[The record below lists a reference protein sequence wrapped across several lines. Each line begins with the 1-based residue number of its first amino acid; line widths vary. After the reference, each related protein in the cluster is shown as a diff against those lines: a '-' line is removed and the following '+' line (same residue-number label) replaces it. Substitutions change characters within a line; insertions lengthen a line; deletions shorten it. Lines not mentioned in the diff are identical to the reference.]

1 MKFQSLPTPRELAS
15 TQNLGIDNIKIVL
28 TILLTFLSDILNVF
42 KTGNWLQLGQTLIGL
57 LQYGNIVMIA
67 QQALEE
73 FKDLDQQESEELS
86 RHFAQEFDL
95 QDDEVEAKIEQAVA
109 VIPEAYELV
118 IDGLDIFARGHE
130 LLTRVRSLFGKS
142 GNLQAI
148 AA

>member
-15 TQNLGIDNIKIVL
+15 TQDLGIDNIKIIL
-28 TILLTFLSDILNVF
+28 TILLTFLSDILNAF
-42 KTGNWLQLGQTLIGL
+42 KTGNWLKLGQTLIGL

-73 FKDLDQQESEELS
+73 FKDLDQQESAELS
-86 RHFAQEFDL
+86 RHFAKEFDL
-95 QDDEVEAKIEQAVA
+95 QDDEVEEKIELAVA

-118 IDGLDIFARGHE
+118 LDGLDIFARGNE
-130 LLTRVRSLFGKS
+130 LVSRVRSLFGKA
-142 GNLQAI
+142 GKLEAI

>member
-28 TILLTFLSDILNVF
+28 TILLTFLSDILNAF
-42 KTGNWLQLGQTLIGL
+42 KTGNWLKLGQTLIGL

-73 FKDLDQQESEELS
+73 FKDLDQQESAEIS

-118 IDGLDIFARGHE
+118 LDGLDIFARGNE
-130 LLTRVRSLFGKS
+130 LVTRVRSLFGKA
-142 GNLQAI
+142 GKLEAI

>member
-73 FKDLDQQESEELS
+73 FKDLDQQESAELS

-118 IDGLDIFARGHE
+118 LDGLDIFARGNE
-130 LLTRVRSLFGKS
+130 LVTRVRSLFGKA
-142 GNLQAI
+142 GKLETI

>member
-15 TQNLGIDNIKIVL
+15 TQYLGIDNIKIIL
-28 TILLTFLSDILNVF
+28 TILLTFLSDILNAF
-42 KTGNWLQLGQTLIGL
+42 KTGNWLKLGQTLIGL

-73 FKDLDQQESEELS
+73 FKDLDQQESAELS
-86 RHFAQEFDL
+86 RHFAKEFDL
-95 QDDEVEAKIEQAVA
+95 QDDEVEEKIELAVA

-118 IDGLDIFARGHE
+118 LDGLDIFARGNE
-130 LLTRVRSLFGKS
+130 LVTRVRSLFGKA
-142 GNLQAI
+142 GKLEAI

>member
-73 FKDLDQQESEELS
+73 FKDLDQQESAELS

-118 IDGLDIFARGHE
+118 LDGLDLFARGNE
-130 LLTRVRSLFGKS
+130 LVTRVRSLFGKA
-142 GNLQAI
+142 GKLETI

>member
-118 IDGLDIFARGHE
+118 IDGLDIFARGNE

>member
-73 FKDLDQQESEELS
+73 FKDLTQSEAEELS
-86 RHFAQEFDL
+86 AHFAAEFDL
-95 QDDEVEAKIEQAVA
+95 PNDEVEAKIEEAVA
-109 VIPEAYELV
+109 VIPEVYDLV
-118 IDGLDIFARGHE
+118 LEGLDIFSRGNAIV
-130 LLTRVRSLFGKS
+130 VRMRTLFGKA
-142 GNLQAI
+142 GKLEEL

>member
-15 TQNLGIDNIKIVL
+15 TQDLGIDNIKIIL
-28 TILLTFLSDILNVF
+28 TILLTFLSDILNAF
-42 KTGNWLQLGQTLIGL
+42 KTGNWLKLGQTLIGL

-73 FKDLDQQESEELS
+73 FKDLDQQESAELS
-86 RHFAQEFDL
+86 RHFAKEFDL
-95 QDDEVEAKIEQAVA
+95 QDDEVEEKIELAVA

-118 IDGLDIFARGHE
+118 LDGLDIFARGNE
-130 LLTRVRSLFGKS
+130 LVTRVRSLFGKA
-142 GNLQAI
+142 GKLEAI

>member
-73 FKDLDQQESEELS
+73 FKDLDQQESAELS

-118 IDGLDIFARGHE
+118 LDGLDIFARGNE
-130 LLTRVRSLFGKS
+130 LVTRVRSLFGKA
-142 GNLQAI
+142 GKLEAI

>member
-15 TQNLGIDNIKIVL
+15 TQDLGIDNIKIIL
-28 TILLTFLSDILNVF
+28 TILLTFLSDILNAF
-42 KTGNWLQLGQTLIGL
+42 KTGNWLKLGQTLIGL

-73 FKDLDQQESEELS
+73 FKDLDQQESAEIS

-118 IDGLDIFARGHE
+118 LDGLDIFARGNE
-130 LLTRVRSLFGKS
+130 LVTRVRSLFGKA
-142 GNLQAI
+142 GKLETI

>member
-28 TILLTFLSDILNVF
+28 TILLTFLSDILDVF

-57 LQYGNIVMIA
+57 LQYGNIVIIA

-73 FKDLDQQESEELS
+73 FKDLDQQESAELS

-118 IDGLDIFARGHE
+118 LDGLDIFARGNE
-130 LLTRVRSLFGKS
+130 LVTRVRSLFGKA
-142 GNLQAI
+142 GKLEAI

>member
-1 MKFQSLPTPRELAS
+1 
-15 TQNLGIDNIKIVL
+15 
-28 TILLTFLSDILNVF
+28 
-42 KTGNWLQLGQTLIGL
+42 
-57 LQYGNIVMIA
+57 MIA

-73 FKDLDQQESEELS
+73 FKDLDQPASAELS

-118 IDGLDIFARGHE
+118 LDGLDIFARGNE
-130 LLTRVRSLFGKS
+130 LVTRVRSLFGKA
-142 GNLQAI
+142 GKLEAI

>member
-67 QQALEE
+67 QQALDE
-73 FKDLDQQESEELS
+73 FKDLDQQESAELS

-118 IDGLDIFARGHE
+118 LDALDIFARGNE
-130 LLTRVRSLFGKS
+130 LVTRVRSLFGKA
-142 GNLQAI
+142 GKLEA
-148 AA
+148 